1 MADILNHRHAH
12 VRALHPQPHALVQRG
27 VAIFGDG
34 RWRSRT
40 LEDRFELQ
48 RNRFA
53 VDGFGNGQTNAL
65 AIAQLERR
73 PPLRQRRQRHAQHHQ
88 RLLRADVDGMVD
100 DSDPG

>member
-12 VRALHPQPHALVQRG
+12 VRALHPQSHALLQRG

-34 RWRSRT
+34 SRCSRT

-53 VDGFGNGQTNAL
+53 VDGFGNGAL
-65 AIAQLERR
+65 IIIPPKTERF
-73 PPLRQRRQRHAQHHQ
+73 
-88 RLLRADVDGMVD
+88 GW
-100 DSDPG
+100 